1 MGSTPKPAQET
12 RRSTR
17 LKAQIP
23 LCVSSVDPAVTFSE
37 RCHTLIVNLH
47 GCGVRLSSPL
57 EAGTAVLLDE
67 LPSGQTATARVA
79 HSVPIGAENK
89 YWIVGLALDEPGNI
103 WGIHPAP
110 ADWGQA
116 PVVAAA
122 VITPPKGK
130 QEWAYERFSAK
141 GEFHTGKK

>member
-1 MGSTPKPAQET
+1 MGSTPKPDSET

-17 LKAQIP
+17 VKAQIP

-37 RCHTLIVNLH
+37 RCHTLVVNLQ

-57 EAGTAVLLDE
+57 QSGIAVLLDE
-67 LPSGQTATARVA
+67 LPSGQTATARVTN
-79 HSVPIGAENK
+79 SVPLGTENK
-89 YWIVGLALDEPGNI
+89 FWIVGLALDEPGNI
-103 WGIHPAP
+103 WGVHPAP

-122 VITPPKGK
+122 VVATPKSK
-130 QEWAYERFSAK
+130 QEWA
-141 GEFHTGKK
+141 